1 MRRGKD
7 ETPQLR
13 NPGGSGES
21 RKRLATGAH
30 SWARQI
36 GGNFEAREKKRRR
49 RRPRV
54 ASAAAAATIKPAAR
68 LRPAPGE

>member
-1 MRRGKD
+1 MKHPSSGTR
-7 ETPQLR
+7 EA
-13 NPGGSGES
+13 PGSRGSG
-21 RKRLATGAH
+21 RHWGAFVGQTDRWH
-30 SWARQI
+30 SKP
-36 GGNFEAREKKRRR
+36 GEKKKKRRR